1 MDIAILKTCVLEKMD
16 SRGSFLKCIELLR
29 VYDKMIYQSTN
40 AIRKHLTP
48 AQEATWPKEDY
59 RVAVYLMLLEQQCT
73 EEATTAGAD
82 GRERDRDSAN
92 ACWPTWITQ
101 HC

>member
-1 MDIAILKTCVLEKMD
+1 
-16 SRGSFLKCIELLR
+16 
-29 VYDKMIYQSTN
+29 MIYQSTN

-73 EEATTAGAD
+73 EEATRRREILAHK
-82 GRERDRDSAN
+82 GRWSITYQIYSKSNQPFVASNPAVSRPVQKDMLDLSAL
-92 ACWPTWITQ
+92 
-101 HC
+101 